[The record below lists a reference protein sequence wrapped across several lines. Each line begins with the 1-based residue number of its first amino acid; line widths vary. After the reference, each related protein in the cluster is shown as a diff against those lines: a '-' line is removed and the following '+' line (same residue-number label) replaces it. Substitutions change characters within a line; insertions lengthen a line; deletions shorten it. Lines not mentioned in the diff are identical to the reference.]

1 MGMPERRLQ
10 DLIENLVVK
19 ALASDDPPELDRI
32 IEQLREALHEHLRRK
47 KRPAA

>member
-1 MGMPERRLQ
+1 MPERRLQ

-19 ALASDDPPELDRI
+19 ALASEDPAELDKT

-47 KRPAA
+47 KQAAA